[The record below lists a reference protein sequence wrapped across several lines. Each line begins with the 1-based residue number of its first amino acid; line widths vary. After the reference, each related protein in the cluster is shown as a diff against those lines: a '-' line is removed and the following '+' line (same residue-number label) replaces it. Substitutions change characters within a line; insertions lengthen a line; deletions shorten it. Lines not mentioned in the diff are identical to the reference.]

1 LNNLITIQD
10 ILIVPILLL
19 TIFFISTRIQ
29 NKNIGDAC
37 YYKYFRKGLFIKIL
51 AGLFFAG
58 VYLLYYKGGDTVYYF
73 TGSQSIAGMLNKN
86 LLVFFKLLFG
96 NHSLEVYSMFD
107 RTTGWPPYFH
117 DTNAFAVSRFNVPF
131 YILGFGSYLGNTIV
145 MNFILFFGIW
155 RFYKMLVELFPENKK
170 WLAYAV
176 FYVPSVVF
184 WSSGILKDGWTL
196 TAILFSLTNF
206 YNIFIV
212 KRNILSNIL
221 WLLFWS
227 YISFSIRPYMFYAT
241 IASGLIWIGFN
252 AVKTIESSFLRTIAM
267 PFILLLL
274 WASGSI
280 IIVKTGSVA
289 GSRYSSIDAMLET
302 AYIIQDDLKKDY
314 YGGNSFDIGSFEPTI
329 PGILSKMPAA
339 VTAGLFRPFIW
350 EGNGILMLLSGIESL
365 IFMIIITYIL
375 YKVKIIGIIPQLFKN
390 SFILAIFVLAFTFA
404 FSVGLTTANF
414 GALVRY
420 AIPVKI
426 LLAVV
431 AAQIIFEIQKIS
443 VNNNLSKKYD

>member
-1 LNNLITIQD
+1 LNNLINIQD
-10 ILIVPILLL
+10 ILIVPVLLL
-19 TIFFISTRIQ
+19 VVYFISTRIR
-29 NKNIGDAC
+29 NKNIADKP
-37 YYKYFRKGLFIKIL
+37 YYKYFRKGLFIKIF

-58 VYLLYYKGGDTVYYF
+58 VYLLYYGGGDTVYYF
-73 TGSQSIAGMLNKN
+73 AGSHSIVSMLSKDFIT
-86 LLVFFKLLFG
+86 FFKLIFG

-107 RTTGWPPYFH
+107 RTTGWPPYFR
-117 DTNAFAVSRFNVPF
+117 DINAFAVSRFNVPF
-131 YILGFGSYLGNTIV
+131 YILGFGSYLGNTVI
-145 MNFILFFGIW
+145 MNFILFFGVW
-155 RFYKMLVELFPENKK
+155 RFYKMLIELFPENKK

-212 KRNILSNIL
+212 KRKIFFNIL

-252 AVKTIESSFLRTIAM
+252 AVKSIESSFLRTIAM

-274 WASGSI
+274 WAAGSV

-289 GSRYSSIDAMLET
+289 GNRYSSIDAMLET

-339 VTAGLFRPFIW
+339 VTAGIFRPFIW

-365 IFMIIITYIL
+365 IFMILIVYML
-375 YKVKIIGIIPQLFKN
+375 YKVKIIGIIPALLKN
-390 SFILAIFVLAFTFA
+390 PFILSMFVLAVTFA

-431 AAQIIFEIQKIS
+431 IAQIIFETQKTS
-443 VNNNLSKKYD
+443 VNNNFTEKI